1 MEQKTDDAAK
11 TLAKYMTPLNFFAMT
26 FACCIGW
33 GAFILPGTTFLPKAG
48 PIGTMIA
55 LTIGAAIMLVIAA
68 NIHYMMNRQADSGGA
83 FTYAKKI
90 FGYDYAFLCTWFLW
104 FTYVALL
111 WFNVTT
117 LVLIA
122 EKVFGNVFHG
132 GISYNLAGHEVY
144 LGEMIFAA
152 VIILGVGIFSSR
164 RKSWLNRVGM
174 ILAVTFF
181 ILGLICVAATL
192 TVNGG
197 TFNFYPQFSAGRSTF
212 SQILGVI
219 STIPLAFAGFTAVSH
234 ATEEFKFSPKK
245 SFWIMAAAIILAV
258 IFYAAM
264 TCLSISV
271 IPIGYSNWEEYVSH
285 LNELD
290 GLEALPAFY
299 AVNEVLGKFGLTL
312 LTLTAVGA
320 ILANILACY
329 FASSRL
335 MYIAAKDEVLPKRF
349 AILNADSL
357 PANAVIFVTLISL
370 ITPFLGQTTFN
381 LFKDVMNFGVIV
393 AFGYVS
399 LGVYLMAMFERD
411 TKYKLFGAMGTF
423 FAIVLGILFF
433 VPSLSAENLFPRE
446 SYFIFILVGIL
457 GFIFFRAIL
466 ERDTERRF
474 GKSVV
479 VCIALPFI
487 ILFGSLMW
495 TRQDMAESF
504 SVTLK
509 NIGGYFSGELQKY
522 GLKADITRK
531 LREEYYLKTQIDEV
545 SSAIFINNLL
555 QTLLIIVTLL
565 IMLSITS
572 FVRRREREIG
582 NAKLRAEVSTS
593 TKAHVLAA
601 MSTDISMPVSAING
615 YAILAL
621 RENMTP
627 EEMRDFLRKIETSS
641 QYLIETINGV
651 LELSDIESGK
661 VELHESPVD
670 ILKLVNDVRDMFAER
685 TEKKS
690 INLTVEFSNVQ
701 NPFVRC
707 DKRLLDRVLINLTDN
722 AVKFSHVGGKVE
734 ITLQQLESKIPS
746 VGSYEFRVK
755 DNGIGMSEEFAEKI
769 FEPFEREINAAAI
782 GTHGTGLGLAITKSI
797 VDLMHGKISVVTKPN
812 QGAEF
817 IVNLFFTLES
827 APPQPVVTFEVADL
841 DETPKNIV
849 IEEVGENTADEV
861 HESPKDKN

>member
-1 MEQKTDDAAK
+1 MELKTDDAAK
-11 TLAKYMTPLNFFAMT
+11 TLAKYMSPLSFFAMSL
-26 FACCIGW
+26 ACCIGW

-48 PIGTMIA
+48 PVGTLIA
-55 LTIGAAIMLVIAA
+55 LTIGAAIMIVIAA

-90 FGYDYAFLCTWFLW
+90 FGYDYAFLCTWFLF

-117 LVLIA
+117 FVLIA
-122 EKVFGNVFHG
+122 DKIFGNVFHV

-144 LGEMIFAA
+144 LGEIIFAA

-164 RKSWLNRVGM
+164 RKSLLNRAGM
-174 ILAVTFF
+174 ILATAFP
-181 ILGLICVAATL
+181 ILGLICAAATF

-197 TFNFYPQFSAGRSTF
+197 TFNFYPQFSAGSSTF
-212 SQILGVI
+212 SQILGAI

-245 SFWIMAAAIILAV
+245 SFWIMAAAIISAC

-285 LNELD
+285 LSELD

-299 AVNEVLGKFGLTL
+299 AANEVLGKFGLTF
-312 LTLTAVGA
+312 LTLSAVGA
-320 ILANILACY
+320 IFTSILVCY

-335 MYIAAKDEVLPKRF
+335 MYIAAKDNVLPKRF
-349 AILNADSL
+349 AVLNADNL

-370 ITPFLGQTTFN
+370 ITPFLGQATFN
-381 LFKDVMNFGVIV
+381 LFKDVMTFGVIV
-393 AFGYVS
+393 AYGYVS
-399 LGVYLMAMFERD
+399 LGAYLMAMFEHD
-411 TKYKLFGAMGTF
+411 TKYMLFGAAGTF
-423 FAIVLGILFF
+423 FAVVLGILFF

-446 SYFIFILVGIL
+446 SYLIFILIGIL

-495 TRQDMAESF
+495 TRQDMAENF

-509 NIGGYFSGELQKY
+509 NIGGYFSDELQKF
-522 GLKADITRK
+522 GLKADITQK

-582 NAKLRAEVSTS
+582 NAKLRAEVGSS
-593 TKAHVLAA
+593 TKAHFLAA

-615 YAILAL
+615 YALLAL

-627 EEMRDFLRKIETSS
+627 EEMREFLKKIETSS

-651 LELSDIESGK
+651 LELSDIDGGK

-670 ILKLVNDVRDMFAER
+670 IVKLINDVNDMFAER
-685 TEKKS
+685 AEKKS

-707 DKRLLDRVLINLTDN
+707 DQRLLNRVLINLTDN

-734 ITLQQLESKIPS
+734 ITLRQLESKS
-746 VGSYEFRVK
+746 QHVGSYEFRVK

-769 FEPFEREINAAAI
+769 FEPFEREINAAAM
-782 GTHGTGLGLAITKSI
+782 GAHGTGLGLAITKSI
-797 VDLMHGKISVVTKPN
+797 VDLMRGKISVYTKPN

-817 IVNLFFTLES
+817 IVNLFFAFES
-827 APPQPVVTFEVADL
+827 EPPQPAVTFEVD
-841 DETPKNIV
+841 DIETPKNII
-849 IEEVGENTADEV
+849 IEEVGEKPADAV
-861 HESPKDKN
+861 HDAPHE